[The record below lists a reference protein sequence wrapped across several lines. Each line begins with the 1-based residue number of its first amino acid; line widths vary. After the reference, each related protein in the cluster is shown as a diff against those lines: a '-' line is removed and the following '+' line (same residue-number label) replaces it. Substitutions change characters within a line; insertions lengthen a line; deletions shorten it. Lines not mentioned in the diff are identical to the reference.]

1 MARQARYSCT
11 FLIDLFFTIVTTIH
25 HFQYSITL
33 DGRVLKTPGRNP
45 LILPNLNLAMSI
57 AAEWD
62 AQTNK
67 RMGIQPV
74 NMPMMSIASTAIDQ
88 IQVDRTHAV
97 DTCMRYLPT
106 DTALFHAPD
115 YDRILQAKQKKHFLP
130 VLEWAQKE
138 LGLNLAT
145 SQSMAGRIEHPESA
159 YTKLRSI
166 LENMVSSDNKPHKL
180 LAW

>member
-1 MARQARYSCT
+1 MQY
-11 FLIDLFFTIVTTIH
+11 TII
-25 HFQYSITL
+25 L

-45 LILPNLNLAMSI
+45 LVLPNLNLALSI

-88 IQVDRTHAV
+88 IQVDRVHAV

-115 YDRILQAKQKKHFLP
+115 YDRILQAQQKKHFLP

-138 LGLNLAT
+138 LDMKLDT
-145 SQSMAGRIEHPESA
+145 SQSMAGRIEHPEIA

-166 LENMVSSDNKPHKL
+166 LEKMVCDENYSRTL
-180 LAW
+180 LCYQTNTANHLL

>member
-1 MARQARYSCT
+1 
-11 FLIDLFFTIVTTIH
+11 
-25 HFQYSITL
+25 
-33 DGRVLKTPGRNP
+33 
-45 LILPNLNLAMSI
+45 MSI

-115 YDRILQAKQKKHFLP
+115 YDRILQAQQKKHFLP

-138 LGLNLAT
+138 FDINLAT
-145 SQSMAGRIEHPESA
+145 SQSMAGRIEHPEIA

-166 LENMVSSDNKPHKL
+166 LEKMVRNKPHKL
-180 LAW
+180 PAWQFFPNTTVCLFFSVGLLHPYVRTRRNTGVQIYSPVPRFHL

>member
-1 MARQARYSCT
+1 MA
-11 FLIDLFFTIVTTIH
+11 
-25 HFQYSITL
+25 
-33 DGRVLKTPGRNP
+33 
-45 LILPNLNLAMSI
+45 I

-115 YDRILQAKQKKHFLP
+115 YDRILQAEQKKHFLP

-138 LGLNLAT
+138 LDMKLDT
-145 SQSMAGRIEHPESA
+145 SQSMAGRIQHPEDA
-159 YTKLRSI
+159 YVKLRSI
-166 LENMVSSDNKPHKL
+166 LEKMVSND
-180 LAW
+180 